1 MPAETMRMK
10 ILRNDLRTVFT
21 LAICVFASSGVNANV
36 SLDDTNETSFDIGGN
51 ISAECKVTNTAT
63 DAATSLDLSST
74 SAQNASSV
82 AVWCNTGQNS
92 ANTTYA
98 SLNDGFLVSENGNR
112 IAYNINVGEQGN
124 NLSLTSPQSVQQSN
138 GTGTSG
144 DTFTTDVA
152 IMPQVSGFETSG
164 IYNDT
169 IAVTVSYN

>member
-1 MPAETMRMK
+1 MK
-10 ILRNDLRTVFT
+10 TLGIDLGTVLT
-21 LAICVFASSGVNANV
+21 LAIFASASYGVNANV
-36 SLDDTNETSFDIGGN
+36 SLDDTNETSFNIGGN

-63 DAATSLDLSST
+63 DTATSLDLSST

-92 ANTTYA
+92 ANTTYS
-98 SLNDGFLVSENGNR
+98 SLNNGFLVSDSGNR

-152 IMPQVSGFETSG
+152 IMPQVNGFETSG